1 MSTATASATTAKRFL
16 RRTSL
21 HENEYHTNFRKLD
34 RDVISTLVSEEASRV
49 TSQMSKVYL
58 SLINAP
64 PEYWERDGVLR
75 FEGCERE
82 GKCLTAWE
90 QLISLV
96 GVASATA
103 RKALQWMS
111 EQGVIGY
118 YAGRN
123 GAGIRIFINR
133 AASSIGHKAQPG
145 QKNLRLVHTSS
156 GESHTSKN
164 DMPFKDS
171 FADKEVSD
179 TDKNPRAPKT
189 CAPDTGTYKKCSQP
203 ILSSAN
209 YTNTLGEVSL
219 IERLASEL
227 VPHVRAAA
235 SWEYERT
242 REWFITHALP
252 KAIRVS
258 QRSAYDVLRAH
269 GLVNEPRPGGGKGR
283 SPGLDVGRQ
292 TPVEIVPR
300 LLSDEEITGLAESC
314 VALLEAQGQSIE
326 RSLSDMSVEA
336 GGFLLPEDA
345 PKVRARAES
354 LIRSQ
359 PDDRVNQ

>member
-1 MSTATASATTAKRFL
+1 MSTATATTAQRFL
-16 RRTSL
+16 RRTTL

-34 RDVISTLVSEEASRV
+34 RDVISALVSEEASRV
-49 TSQMSKVYL
+49 TSQMSKIYL

-82 GKCLTAWE
+82 GKYATAWE
-90 QLISLV
+90 QLTSLV

-111 EQGVIGY
+111 AQGVIGY

-133 AASSIGHKAQPG
+133 AASSIGHRPQSG

-171 FADKEVSD
+171 FADREVSD

-189 CAPDTGTYKKCSQP
+189 GAPETETCKKSP
-203 ILSSAN
+203 KPDPASPNAIFEA
-209 YTNTLGEVSL
+209 TLV
-219 IERLASEL
+219 ERLVSGL

-235 SWEYERT
+235 SREHERT

-269 GLVNEPRPGGGKGR
+269 GLVNEPRPGGSNGR

-292 TPVEIVPR
+292 RPVEIVAR
-300 LLSDEEITGLAESC
+300 LLADEEITELAESC

-326 RSLSDMSVEA
+326 RSLSEMSVEA

-345 PKVRARAES
+345 PKVRERAES

-359 PDDRVNQ
+359 PEDRLNQ